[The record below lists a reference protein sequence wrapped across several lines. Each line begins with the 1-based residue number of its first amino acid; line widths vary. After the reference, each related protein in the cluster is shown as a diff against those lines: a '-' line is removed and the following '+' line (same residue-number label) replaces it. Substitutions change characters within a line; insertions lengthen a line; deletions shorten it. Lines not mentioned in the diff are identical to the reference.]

1 MVIAFFVF
9 MESVAR
15 LIDPPELDTHMLTV
29 SLYFSIGIT
38 AHIHIV
44 L

>member
-9 MESVAR
+9 VESVAR

-29 SLYFSIGIT
+29 SPYFP
-38 AHIHIV
+38 V
-44 L
+44 